1 MVIRSGG
8 DFTEEWRSIG
18 EYQMNWKKFTQYSTL
33 YSSLKEWIENR
44 WGSAHSV
51 HYVHS
56 VHAREQ
62 KWLSCFKHNARESP
76 QKLRLDVWFWG
87 VVWMKAREWE
97 SDGWGMGR
105 RRSCVRQCQ
114 RLLARR
120 DGWGSSLDSTSLP
133 HPTNN
138 SHKSRNSTQHSL
150 WITLEILFQTVSA
163 ILGKKKQME
172 VCETCC
178 VCVDW
183 EEDLLDM
190 IDRAIPKMF
199 WGHSICQRLK
209 QEAIDGEAGQ
219 YECARVFACQE

>member
-1 MVIRSGG
+1 MC
-8 DFTEEWRSIG
+8 EE
-18 EYQMNWKKFTQYSTL
+18 T
-33 YSSLKEWIENR
+33 
-44 WGSAHSV
+44 
-51 HYVHS
+51 
-56 VHAREQ
+56 
-62 KWLSCFKHNARESP
+62 
-76 QKLRLDVWFWG
+76 

-114 RLLARR
+114 RLWQEET
-120 DGWGSSLDSTSLP
+120 DGVACWTVRVCLIQLTNR
-133 HPTNN
+133 TNN
-138 SHKSRNSTQHSL
+138 GTQPNVHSDSL
-150 WITLEILFQTVSA
+150 WTPESGDPVSGSVSNY
-163 ILGKKKQME
+163 GKKTQME

-178 VCVDW
+178 VCVNW
-183 EEDLLDM
+183 EEGLLDM